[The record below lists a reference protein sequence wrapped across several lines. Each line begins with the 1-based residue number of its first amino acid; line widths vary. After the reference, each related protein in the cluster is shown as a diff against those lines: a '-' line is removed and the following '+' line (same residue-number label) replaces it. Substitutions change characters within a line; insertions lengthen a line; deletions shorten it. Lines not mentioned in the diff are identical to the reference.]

1 MAQAGGAATNAAGA
15 ARQVRLVPCDDGL
28 MGLSLGVDDLIR
40 YCVRMVELVWFA
52 CANSEQKARDFIQ
65 ANAQGL
71 LDVAGQDEQ
80 RTGKWDG
87 AKAIC
92 TCDTTDNASVAA

>member
-1 MAQAGGAATNAAGA
+1 MAILI
-15 ARQVRLVPCDDGL
+15 RDDDDDDGL
-28 MGLSLGVDDLIR
+28 CMRL
-40 YCVRMVELVWFA
+40 A